1 MGRFLSQNSLQEGK
15 SEAVSH
21 GDDQEERTSGE
32 KKKKRGWLHKLSNYY
47 SQELGGAEHY
57 ARGKTS
63 FGPSFEAGNQCHY
76 LHFTAG
82 KIEAQ
87 RTGDVFSTFR
97 S

>member
-21 GDDQEERTSGE
+21 GQDQEERNSGGG
-32 KKKKRGWLHKLSNYY
+32 KKRSWLHKLPNYY
-47 SQELGGAEHY
+47 SQELGGAEHC
-57 ARGKTS
+57 ATGKTS
-63 FGPSFEAGNQCHY
+63 FGPGFEVGSQCHY

-87 RTGDVFSTFR
+87 RTRDIFSTFP